1 MKLVRIT
8 PGPDLLGVHD
18 DVARLIE
25 GTFPLRPNGNGATWN
40 PPVDIHETPS
50 GFTLTMDV
58 PGIHPAD
65 IRVRI
70 VDGTLTLEGERKL
83 ERADDDGGNA
93 RTHRAERLDGSFSR
107 SFTLRT
113 PVNAAAIRALYRDGV
128 LEVTLP
134 RAEEAMPREIKVEV
148 S

>member
-1 MKLVRIT
+1 MKLVRFT
-8 PGPDLLGVHD
+8 PSADLLGVHE

-25 GTFPLRPNGNGATWN
+25 GTFPLRPNGNGATWL

-58 PGIHPAD
+58 PGINPAD
-65 IRVRI
+65 IKVRI
-70 VDGTLTLEGERKL
+70 VDDTLTLEGERKI
-83 ERADDDGGNA
+83 ERVDDEGKS
-93 RTHRAERLDGSFSR
+93 RTHRTERLDGSFSR

-113 PVNAAAIRALYRDGV
+113 PVNAAAIRAVYKDGV

-134 RAEEAMPREIKVEV
+134 RAAEAMPREIKVEV
-148 S
+148 Q